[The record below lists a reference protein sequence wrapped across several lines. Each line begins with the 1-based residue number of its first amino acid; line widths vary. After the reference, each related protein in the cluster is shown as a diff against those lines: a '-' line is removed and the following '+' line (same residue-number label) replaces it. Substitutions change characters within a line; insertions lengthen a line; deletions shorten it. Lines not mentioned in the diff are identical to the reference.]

1 MLATVTYSYS
11 RDIPE
16 AGVVE
21 DEKLGLAE
29 GVDKLENKPEL
40 QPEAEDV
47 EKKNE
52 PEEEEDKV

>member
-1 MLATVTYSYS
+1 M
-11 RDIPE
+11 
-16 AGVVE
+16 E

-29 GVDKLENKPEL
+29 GVDKLENKPEEL

-52 PEEEEDKV
+52 PEEEEDKVLFYFLILQ